1 MTTAAENLM
10 QFLRI
15 AVLLLVG
22 TVYAHAEALPR
33 SVLILSQWDPGLPWY
48 AAVSSAFNAT
58 LRANSR
64 EPVAVFA
71 EAMDLSRFQS
81 QAHQENFRRY
91 LREKYRDK
99 NIGAI
104 VAVGPLTLEF
114 MLNARSDLWPKV
126 PIIFNSV
133 DEPTIAQL
141 KLPADVT
148 GSTVQLTLR
157 DMLAT
162 ARTLVP
168 KLQRFALVGEPL
180 LDTSIYRHF
189 RQELPLLTGGLEFI
203 DLTGLPMT
211 ELRKR
216 VATLPEKTAILY
228 TAIFIDGAGVAYD
241 PPDALAALAETANS
255 PIIINVEPQLGHG
268 AAGGLILKPGLIGDD
283 SARQTLRIL
292 NGESASS
299 IPVENGNFIRP
310 IFDGRQLSRWGVS
323 ESQLPPDSEVRFRE
337 LGLWHQY
344 RGLVVAT
351 SAVLLSLILMVT
363 WLLVERRRRQL
374 IELELRQRLLEV
386 IHLNSAATAS
396 VLSASVAHELNQ
408 PLGAIQSYT
417 EAAEIY
423 LKADHPNL
431 VQVQEILA
439 NIRRDNNRASEIM
452 SHLRGLLKKRIAAE
466 LEEFNVNDVIRESLR
481 FLEPEAS
488 KRGVVLSTNR
498 ADGDPLVRADRI
510 HLQQVVLNLVINGM
524 DAVESS
530 APGTRKIS
538 IQTAWVEGSKIEVSV
553 LDTGNGIPQG
563 KLTQVFDAF
572 YTTKQQG
579 TGIGLSIART
589 IIETYGGKIWAENRP
604 GGGAAFRFM
613 LPSSTARA
621 A

>member
-1 MTTAAENLM
+1 
-10 QFLRI
+10 
-15 AVLLLVG
+15 
-22 TVYAHAEALPR
+22 
-33 SVLILSQWDPGLPWY
+33 
-48 AAVSSAFNAT
+48 
-58 LRANSR
+58 
-64 EPVAVFA
+64 
-71 EAMDLSRFQS
+71 
-81 QAHQENFRRY
+81 
-91 LREKYRDK
+91 
-99 NIGAI
+99 
-104 VAVGPLTLEF
+104 
-114 MLNARSDLWPKV
+114 
-126 PIIFNSV
+126 
-133 DEPTIAQL
+133 
-141 KLPADVT
+141 
-148 GSTVQLTLR
+148 
-157 DMLAT
+157 
-162 ARTLVP
+162 
-168 KLQRFALVGEPL
+168 
-180 LDTSIYRHF
+180 
-189 RQELPLLTGGLEFI
+189 
-203 DLTGLPMT
+203 
-211 ELRKR
+211 
-216 VATLPEKTAILY
+216 
-228 TAIFIDGAGVAYD
+228 
-241 PPDALAALAETANS
+241 
-255 PIIINVEPQLGHG
+255 
-268 AAGGLILKPGLIGDD
+268 
-283 SARQTLRIL
+283 
-292 NGESASS
+292 
-299 IPVENGNFIRP
+299 
-310 IFDGRQLSRWGVS
+310 
-323 ESQLPPDSEVRFRE
+323 
-337 LGLWHQY
+337 
-344 RGLVVAT
+344 
-351 SAVLLSLILMVT
+351 MVT

-466 LEEFNVNDVIRESLR
+466 LEEFNVNDVIRELLR